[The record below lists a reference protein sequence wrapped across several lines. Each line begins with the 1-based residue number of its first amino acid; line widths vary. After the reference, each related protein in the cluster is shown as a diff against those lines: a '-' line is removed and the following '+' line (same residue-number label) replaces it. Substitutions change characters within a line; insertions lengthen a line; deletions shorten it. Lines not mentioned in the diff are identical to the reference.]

1 MHGHSPEKIKE
12 RLARH
17 PGGIA
22 SKYIDRLDQ
31 EVERCYRKWEIKNP
45 KRVTQD
51 GESDW
56 PDITADKNGIRPKKT
71 YRNARLAIQSLGIEC
86 SCDRFHGRM
95 LIAGQAI
102 NQWAGELSDAANVA
116 LRQLIIDTYGFDPG
130 KDNVA
135 EASAALCLE
144 NSFDPMLDYL
154 DSLDWDGKARLRR
167 WLTTYFGAEDTRL
180 NRAFGR
186 LTLIAAVRRA
196 RKPGCKFDH
205 ILTLEGPEGSQKST
219 GIMTL
224 AGEGNFSDQ
233 TILTVADK
241 EVQELVRG
249 VWLFEI
255 AEIAGMKRAEVEKV
269 KAFVTRTHDR
279 ARPAYGRNRI
289 DAARRC
295 IFIATTNDENY
306 LPSQTGNR
314 RIWPVKTGAVGSID
328 IEALKRDRDQLLAE
342 AAQME
347 TTGVPLVLPKQ
358 LWATAGKEQD
368 ERRTRDPW
376 DDILAN
382 ASGVLY
388 ERADG
393 TGSEEWIK
401 AQDLLFTL
409 GVAPDRATSETYKR
423 LKRVMERLGWRDGR
437 HYFGGRHQVRGYV
450 RQKTAKDSEDGEF

>member
-1 MHGHSPEKIKE
+1 LG
-12 RLARH
+12 RQGA
-17 PGGIA
+17 IA
-22 SKYIDRLDQ
+22 S
-31 EVERCYRKWEIKNP
+31 V
-45 KRVTQD
+45 
-51 GESDW
+51 
-56 PDITADKNGIRPKKT
+56 
-71 YRNARLAIQSLGIEC
+71 
-86 SCDRFHGRM
+86 
-95 LIAGQAI
+95 
-102 NQWAGELSDAANVA
+102 
-116 LRQLIIDTYGFDPG
+116 
-130 KDNVA
+130 
-135 EASAALCLE
+135 
-144 NSFDPMLDYL
+144 
-154 DSLDWDGKARLRR
+154 
-167 WLTTYFGAEDTRL
+167 LTTYFGAEDTQL

-205 ILTLEGPEGSQKST
+205 ILRLEGPEGTQKST

-255 AEIAGMKRAEVEKV
+255 AEIAGMRRAEVEKV

-295 IFIATTNDENY
+295 VFIATTNDENY

-314 RIWPVKTGAVGSID
+314 RIWPVKTGVVGPIA
-328 IEALKRDRDQLLAE
+328 IEALKHDRDQLWAE
-342 AAQME
+342 AAWME
-347 TTGVPLVLPKQ
+347 ATGIPLVLPKQ

-382 ASGVLY
+382 VSGGRY
-388 ERADG
+388 ERADR
-393 TGSEEWIK
+393 TGPEEWIK
-401 AQDLLFTL
+401 AQELLATL
-409 GVAPDRATSETYKR
+409 GVTADRATPEIYKR

-437 HYFGGRHQVRGYV
+437 HYFGGRHQVRGYL
-450 RQKTAKDSEDGEF
+450 RQKTAKDGEDGEF